1 MLDLS
6 RLIIENPQI
15 DSFDQ
20 LLTVVRRS
28 GSGGEILLHFDIKP
42 DYPDTPRNWQWVLEA
57 AFTEKER

>member
-42 DYPDTPRNWQWVLEA
+42 DYPDTPRNW
-57 AFTEKER
+57 